1 MHFQGTFTRIRRE
14 HQLFALFRVEAALLV
29 AWRDAGLFWN
39 DPDLIQVQFFR
50 FARVVLRVTHPGP
63 RAHNLEL
70 ARRNLLF
77 VAHAVLVLN
86 RPFQHIGQDFHV
98 FVRVGTEALACINH
112 VIVNHAQCG
121 EAHEVRVVVVGK
133 RE

>member
-1 MHFQGTFTRIRRE
+1 MHFQGAFTRIRGE
-14 HQLFALFRVEAALLV
+14 HQLFTLFGVEAALLV
-29 AWRDAGLFWN
+29 ARRDAGLFWN

-50 FARVVLRVTHPGP
+50 FAWVVLGVTHPGT

-86 RPFQHIGQDFHV
+86 RAFQHIGQDFHV
-98 FVRVGTEALACINH
+98 FVRVGTKALACINH
-112 VIVNHAQCG
+112 VVVNHPQCG

>member
-50 FARVVLRVTHPGP
+50 FAWVVLRVTHPGT

-86 RPFQHIGQDFHV
+86 RAF
-98 FVRVGTEALACINH
+98 
-112 VIVNHAQCG
+112 
-121 EAHEVRVVVVGK
+121 
-133 RE
+133 